1 MKHEYR
7 RGDMVVFTSDK
18 MHRQYP
24 RCYPPKGTLGIV
36 LNKEGKTQVYI
47 QWEKGAIGW
56 SDRSL
61 VEYKYLTPSHSVKAF
76 CIRLLSRFSSNG
88 KEE

>member
-36 LNKEGKTQVYI
+36 LNKEGKTKVYI

-56 SDRSL
+56 SDRSH
-61 VEYKYLTPSHSVKAF
+61 VVIKCLTPFRSVKAT
-76 CIRLLSRFSSNG
+76 CIRLLSRFSSNR
-88 KEE
+88 KEV